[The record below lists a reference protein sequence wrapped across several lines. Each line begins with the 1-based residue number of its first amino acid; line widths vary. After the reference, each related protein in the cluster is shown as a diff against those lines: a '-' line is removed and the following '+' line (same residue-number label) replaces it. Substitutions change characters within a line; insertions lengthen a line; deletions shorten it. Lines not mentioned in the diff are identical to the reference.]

1 MVKLAALLAA
11 LVITALCGIT
21 ALYAAKTF
29 LFAFVHWQVWVGL
42 SLFFY
47 ASIFAAAFR
56 QKRRAELEA
65 KDEGAATRQP
75 LREL

>member
-1 MVKLAALLAA
+1 MVKLAAMLAA

-21 ALYAAKTF
+21 ALYAAKGF

-47 ASIFAAAFR
+47 GSIFMAAFR

-65 KDEGAATRQP
+65 KNEHAAAQP
-75 LREL
+75 PMREL

>member
-1 MVKLAALLAA
+1 MVKLAAMLAA

-56 QKRRAELEA
+56 QKRRAERAA
-65 KDEGAATRQP
+65 KDERSTPGEP